1 MVHWKRNLLRI
12 WIAQFLATAGFCF
25 ATPFIPFYIKEIG
38 VRDPAQASLWVALFA
53 AAGNLALLFSA
64 PVWGFLSDIYGRRL
78 MVLRATFFC
87 GLLMPLMAFV
97 PGVRSLVGLRFLVGL
112 FAGTV
117 TASQILVSSNTPM
130 ENRGFALGTLSSAV
144 FGGRMAGTFMGG
156 IVVDAFGYCAAFF
169 ICGMTLITA
178 GFIVL
183 LGVTEHFEK
192 TTSLRRKMA
201 GFRLRLPDFGA
212 VWWILLLVLLMG
224 FAVRFDAP
232 FMPLLVETINGPNKA
247 ATWTG
252 IIASMSA
259 VTGIFAG
266 PLLGWLADR
275 SSPQKLAMWSAGL
288 AGLLMIPQGLATDLA
303 TLAAARFGMVFFAS
317 GLMSVFQIWLAK
329 STPDS
334 KRGTLFGW
342 ATSAK
347 SCGWFLCSLAGGA
360 VAMSLG
366 VRWVY
371 FCAAIVFLAL
381 VPGIAIVTALSA
393 RTRRT
398 LDEGERGGPA
408 DRHVAERDS
417 TRRARA
423 QER

>member
-1 MVHWKRNLLRI
+1 MVQWKQNLLRI
-12 WIAQFLATAGFCF
+12 WTAQFLATAGFCF

-38 VRDPAQASLWVALFA
+38 VRDPTQASLWVALFA
-53 AAGNLALLFSA
+53 AAGNLALLLSA
-64 PVWGFLSDIYGRRL
+64 PVWGFLSDIYGRRP
-78 MVLRATFFC
+78 MVLRATFVC

-97 PGVRSLVGLRFLVGL
+97 PGVTSLVALRFLVGL

-130 ENRGFALGTLSSAV
+130 ANRGFALGTLSSAV

-156 IVVDAFGYCAAFF
+156 IVVDAFGYRAAFF
-169 ICGMTLITA
+169 TCGATLITA

-183 LGVTEHFEK
+183 VGVRESFER
-192 TTSLRRKMA
+192 TTSLGEKMA
-201 GFRLRLPDFGA
+201 SFKLRLPDFGA

-232 FMPLLVETINGPNKA
+232 FMPMLVEEIHGPEKA

-252 IIASMSA
+252 IIASLSA
-259 VTGIFAG
+259 FTGVLAG

-275 SSPQKLAMWSAGL
+275 SSPQKIAMWSAGL
-288 AGLLMIPQGLATDLA
+288 AGLLMIPQGLAGNLA

-342 ATSAK
+342 ATSSK
-347 SCGWFLCSLAGGA
+347 SCGWFLCSLSGGV
-360 VAMSLG
+360 VAMNLG

-371 FCAAIVFLAL
+371 FCAAAAFLAL
-381 VPGIAIVTALSA
+381 VPGIALVTALSA
-393 RTRRT
+393 RSRRT
-398 LDEGERGGPA
+398 PDAEDSAASGDITGGC
-408 DRHVAERDS
+408 
-417 TRRARA
+417 
-423 QER
+423 

>member
-1 MVHWKRNLLRI
+1 MVHWKQNLLRV

-38 VRDPAQASLWVALFA
+38 VSDPAQASMWVALFA
-53 AAGNLALLFSA
+53 AAGNLALFLSA
-64 PVWGFLSDIYGRRL
+64 PCWGFISDIYGRRL
-78 MVLRATFFC
+78 MVLRASFVC
-87 GLLMPLMAFV
+87 GMLMPLMAFV
-97 PGVRSLVGLRFLVGL
+97 PGVKSLVLIRFLVGL

-130 ENRGFALGTLSSAV
+130 ESRGFALGTLSSAV
-144 FGGRMAGTFMGG
+144 FGGRMAGTFLGG
-156 IVVDAFGYCAAFF
+156 LVVDAFGYRAAFF
-169 ICGMTLITA
+169 ICGITLVSA

-183 LGVTEHFEK
+183 LGVAETFEK
-192 TTSLRRKMA
+192 TTTLRRKMT
-201 GFRLRLPDFGA
+201 GFKFRLPDFGE
-212 VWWILLLVLLMG
+212 VWWILLLVMLMG

-232 FMPLLVETINGPNKA
+232 FMPLLVETINGPHKA

-252 IIASMSA
+252 IIGSLSA

-275 SSPQKLAMWSAGL
+275 SSPQRIAMWSAGM
-288 AGLLMIPQGLATDLA
+288 AGLLMIPQGLATSLA
-303 TLAAARFGMVFFAS
+303 TLAVARLGMVFFAS

-342 ATSAK
+342 ATSVK

-360 VAMSLG
+360 VAVKLG

-371 FCAAIVFLAL
+371 FCAAIVFIALA
-381 VPGIAIVTALSA
+381 PGIALVTTLSN
-393 RTRRT
+393 RRRRT
-398 LDEGERGGPA
+398 AETGDSAASAPATPSHRPPRG
-408 DRHVAERDS
+408 
-417 TRRARA
+417 
-423 QER
+423 

>member
-1 MVHWKRNLLRI
+1 LGQLKASPIIHWKRNLLRI
-12 WIAQFLATAGFCF
+12 WFAQFLATAGFCF

-38 VRDPAQASLWVALFA
+38 VSDPTRASMWVALFA
-53 AAGNLALLFSA
+53 AAGNLALFLSA
-64 PVWGFLSDIYGRRL
+64 PCWGFISDIYGRRL
-78 MVLRATFFC
+78 MVLRASFVC
-87 GLLMPLMAFV
+87 GMLMPLMAFV
-97 PGVRSLVGLRFLVGL
+97 PGVRSLVLIRFMVGL

-117 TASQILVSSNTPM
+117 TAAQILISSNTPM
-130 ENRGFALGTLSSAV
+130 QNRGFALGTLSSAV

-156 IVVDAFGYCAAFF
+156 VVVDAFGYRAAFF
-169 ICGMTLITA
+169 ICGITLITA

-183 LGVTEHFEK
+183 FGVTEHFEK
-192 TTSLRRKMA
+192 TTTLRRKMT
-201 GFRLRLPDFGA
+201 GFTFRLPDFGE
-212 VWWILLLVLLMG
+212 VWWILLLVMLMG

-232 FMPLLVETINGPNKA
+232 FMPLLVETINGPHKA

-252 IIASMSA
+252 IIAGLSA

-275 SSPQKLAMWSAGL
+275 SSPQRIAMWSAGM
-288 AGLLMIPQGLATDLA
+288 AGLLMIPQGLATSLV
-303 TLAAARFGMVFFAS
+303 TLAVARLGMVFFAS

-360 VAMSLG
+360 VAMKLG

-371 FCAAIVFLAL
+371 FCAAAVFIAL
-381 VPGIAIVTALSA
+381 VPSIAVVTALKA
-393 RTRRT
+393 KR
-398 LDEGERGGPA
+398 ERQWG
-408 DRHVAERDS
+408 RF
-417 TRRARA
+417 
-423 QER
+423 

>member
-1 MVHWKRNLLRI
+1 MVFWKRNLLRV
-12 WIAQFLATAGFCF
+12 WVAQFLATAGFCF

-38 VRDPAQASLWVALFA
+38 ASDPAQASMWVALFA
-53 AAGNLALLFSA
+53 AAGNLALLLSA
-64 PVWGFLSDIYGRRL
+64 PFWGFLSDIYGRRL
-78 MVLRATFFC
+78 MVLRASFVC
-87 GLLMPLMAFV
+87 GMLMPLMAFV
-97 PGVRSLVGLRFLVGL
+97 PGVTSLVVLRFLVGL

-117 TASQILVSSNTPM
+117 TASQILVSSNTPV
-130 ENRGFALGTLSSAV
+130 ESRGFALGTLSSAV

-156 IVVDAFGYCAAFF
+156 VVVDAFGFRAAFF
-169 ICGMTLITA
+169 TCGMTLITA

-183 LGVTEHFEK
+183 LGVSEHFER

-212 VWWILLLVLLMG
+212 VWWILLLMLLMG

-232 FMPLLVETINGPNKA
+232 FMPLLVETINGPDKA

-259 VTGIFAG
+259 VTGVFAG

-275 SSPQKLAMWSAGL
+275 SSPQKVAMWSAGL
-288 AGLLMIPQGLATDLA
+288 AGLLMIPQGLATDLI
-303 TLAAARFGMVFFAS
+303 TLAVARFGMVFFAS

-334 KRGTLFGW
+334 KRGMLFGW

-347 SCGWFLCSLAGGA
+347 SCGWFLSSLAGGV
-360 VAMSLG
+360 VAMNLG

-371 FCAAIVFLAL
+371 FGAAAAFIVL
-381 VPGIAIVTALSA
+381 VPVTRAIGIRQGRRG
-393 RTRRT
+393 RTSP
-398 LDEGERGGPA
+398 ES
-408 DRHVAERDS
+408 V
-417 TRRARA
+417 
-423 QER
+423 